1 MDSQENYFES
11 IGQQNDNNNNPKFWV
26 NTSKNKYIKEN
37 CAIMSTQV
45 TYESNHIFY
54 STEEYQPLPPND

>member
-1 MDSQENYFES
+1 MDSQENCFES

-45 TYESNHIFY
+45 TYESNHIF
-54 STEEYQPLPPND
+54 